1 MKKRMKQNA
10 VQTEEENVIIELD
23 PREEELEQVEEVTV
37 EEMTSA
43 VQYLES
49 DVNTDGVRMYLNEIG
64 RVPLLSAEEEAE
76 AFARFRSGDRQ
87 AKEFLVSAN
96 LRLVVSIARRY
107 VGRGLAMEDLIQ
119 EGNLGLMKAVEKFDY
134 TLGFKF
140 STYATWWIKQAISR
154 SIADLAR
161 TIRVPVHM
169 VEQINKLTAAK
180 KSLSQILGR
189 EPSAAE
195 LAEELGLTESK
206 VRQILESAE
215 ATVSLDAPVGEEED
229 SKYGDFLKDETSPD
243 PYEQTTLKMLRRDID
258 AALATLSDR
267 ERLIITKRFGL
278 DGEPPETLEEVG
290 QELGVTRERV
300 RQIEAK
306 ALRRLRHPMRSKTL
320 MGYLAS

>member
-10 VQTEEENVIIELD
+10 VQTEEENAITELG
-23 PREEELEQVEEVTV
+23 PCEEELEQVEEVTA

-64 RVPLLSAEEEAE
+64 HVPLLSAEEEAE
-76 AFARFRSGDRQ
+76 AFARFQSGDKQ
-87 AKEFLVSAN
+87 AKELLVSAN

-119 EGNLGLMKAVEKFDY
+119 EGNFGLMKAVEKYDY
-134 TLGFKF
+134 TLGYKF
-140 STYATWWIKQAISR
+140 STYATWWIKQAVSR

-169 VEQINKLTAAK
+169 VEQINKLTATTKALTQ
-180 KSLSQILGR
+180 SLGR

-195 LAEELGLTESK
+195 LAEELGSTEEK
-206 VRQILESAE
+206 VREILQYSGG
-215 ATVSLDAPVGEEED
+215 TVSLEAPVGEEED
-229 SKYGDFLKDETSPD
+229 SKFGDFLADEGVQSPYDHVVEEMLKKDLNTVLS
-243 PYEQTTLKMLRRDID
+243 Q
-258 AALATLSDR
+258 LAPR
-267 ERLIITKRFGL
+267 EREIIEQRFGL
-278 DGEPPETLEEVG
+278 NGGEPQTLEDVG
-290 QELGVTRERV
+290 KTFGVTRERI

-306 ALRRLRHPMRSKTL
+306 ALRKMRHPVRAGL
-320 MGYLAS
+320 LAGYLKD